1 MNNKGFTIIEVLTV
15 LVLISFCTIVAFSSM
30 TSSMSLGKK
39 EAYQL
44 MKNNIVSSGY
54 TYINECVQG
63 MISCDFSFE
72 EKNTFSANTL
82 LESGYFKNLNSP
94 IDGKDL
100 GECLILK
107 ATKENG
113 VTIVDILDN
122 CYR

>member
-1 MNNKGFTIIEVLTV
+1 MNNKGFTMIEVLAV
-15 LVLISFCTIVAFSSM
+15 FALISLFTVVAFSSM

-72 EKNTFSANTL
+72 KKNTFPAKTL
-82 LESGYFKNLNSP
+82 LDSGYFKNLDSP

-100 GECLILK
+100 GECLILSAK
-107 ATKENG
+107 KENG
-113 VTIVDILDN
+113 VTIVDIIDN